1 MVVAYKMA
9 PLSYAIISRML
20 KAPYVSLP
28 NLLADKPL
36 VPELLQD
43 AATPEAIADNL
54 EKLLANPAGSGA
66 IIETWHRLHES
77 LRRDASATAA
87 AAVLDLCRAR

>member
-28 NLLADKPL
+28 NLLANRAL

-43 AATPEAIADNL
+43 AAKPMQLLAQIN
-54 EKLLANPAGSGA
+54 KLLTSDESRQEVIN
-66 IIETWHRLHES
+66 TWQSIHQT
-77 LRRDASATAA
+77 LRRNASDTAA
-87 AAVLDLCRAR
+87 KAVLELCTN